1 MSKVAAIILNYN
13 DSDTTISLI
22 ELIQNYTSINY
33 IVVVDNC
40 STDNSYE
47 RLCNYNFGKIRV
59 IRTDKNGGYGYGNN
73 KGIEYAYMNYD
84 IDYYMICNPDVEFK
98 ETLVVRMKLALQEKD
113 EYMCASAI
121 PYQSNG
127 RVQRGYAW
135 HVPSTLSAVLST
147 GKILQ
152 KIFPFGRYPDDY
164 CTRSELAEVE
174 CVPGSLLMLKKE
186 YISLGKIYDEN
197 VFLYYEETMLGY
209 NLLGKG
215 FKTIIVNDSYIH
227 HHSVSINKNISSTV
241 QQRKIMY
248 KSLMYYLTNYLQVGK
263 TTEMFCK
270 MYLSVVIYENYFDGI
285 IKKVKELFGKRKE
298 NNNEKSD
305 GSFWDKAR
313 SNKNVSFSER
323 TKNT

>member
-22 ELIQNYTSINY
+22 ELIQHYTSINH

-47 RLCNYNFGKIRV
+47 RLCKYNFGKIRV

-73 KGIEYAYMNYD
+73 KGIEYAYLNYNSA
-84 IDYYMICNPDVEFK
+84 YYMICNPDVEFK
-98 ETLVVRMKLALQEKD
+98 ETLVGRMKMALQEKE
-113 EYMCASAI
+113 EYVCASAI

-135 HVPSTLSAVLST
+135 RVPTALSAVLST

-152 KIFPFGRYPDDY
+152 KFFLFGRYPDDY
-164 CTRSELAEVE
+164 CMKKEFTEVE

-186 YISLGKIYDEN
+186 YVALGKIYDEN

-209 NLLGKG
+209 NLQQQG
-215 FKTIIVNDSYIH
+215 FKTIIVNDNYIH

-241 QQRKIMY
+241 QQRRIMY
-248 KSLMYYLTNYLQVGK
+248 KSLMHYLLCYLQVGK
-263 TTEMFCK
+263 VTGIFCRL
-270 MYLSVVIYENYFDGI
+270 YLSVVICENCFDGI
-285 IKKVKELFGKRKE
+285 IKNVKRILRKKE
-298 NNNEKSD
+298 EEKNNEKGDVGIWDQTRSD
-305 GSFWDKAR
+305 
-313 SNKNVSFSER
+313 KNVSAG
-323 TKNT
+323 K